1 MSAVT
6 VTVIC
11 SGVRCRLRSARPHSH
26 KDAEQ
31 RELRLVRLQEV
42 HEEADG
48 PRQAFEQAADAGDGE
63 RTRLKLLSE
72 DELCKPEG
80 MEEQRGDGCGI
91 KVNYTFLKR
100 RRHINLQCQDV
111 LQL

>member
-6 VTVIC
+6 ITAIC
-11 SGVRCRLRSARPHSH
+11 SGVRCRLRSVRPHSH

-42 HEEADG
+42 HEEADC

-63 RTRLKLLSE
+63 RTHLKLFSE

-80 MEEQRGDGCGI
+80 MEEQRGDGI
-91 KVNYTFLKR
+91 KVNCTFLKW
-100 RRHINLQCQDV
+100 RRHTTLQSQDV